1 MKVSNKEKWKV
12 GIAIL
17 VVVIV
22 LLIVI
27 WHLPYYLVEYGKIDY
42 DKINDYE
49 KYHQM
54 INAKRATIIQ
64 VVGGILFIIG
74 LYVANRRAKAMEGG
88 VKASLKQVNAQKEQN
103 DEQRKSNRETLTLEQ
118 YTRAIDQLGNDN
130 IAVRLGG
137 IYSLAQIMNST
148 NKHDSKYHDQI
159 IELLTAY
166 VRDKRKIDW
175 AAFRKEKNE
184 KFEKPEELQKL
195 YKRYS
200 KPVETD
206 VRAILTVLGHRVE
219 DREEKVEIDL
229 KRTSWIQA
237 DLSKMKLNGFNL
249 SYAFLNG
256 ACLIDSKLEDADLEN
271 TCLEEADLRGII
283 LKNTKLGRGNLK
295 WAFLSEA
302 DIKELEKADDVAGIQ
317 LDEEFVEIIMNNKEK
332 YPMLYNEFKDR

>member
-1 MKVSNKEKWKV
+1 MKVFFIVAAVTLIIGSL
-12 GIAIL
+12 IAIW
-17 VVVIV
+17 
-22 LLIVI
+22 LLPSC
-27 WHLPYYLVEYGKIDY
+27 LIDY
-42 DKINDYE
+42 DKKDYAGADSVE
-49 KYHQM
+49 VVNYVIHDKM
-54 INAKRATIIQ
+54 INSKRGTIIQ
-64 VVGGILFIIG
+64 AVGGILFIIG
-74 LYVANRRAKAMEGG
+74 MVFAFMRAKASGDIA
-88 VKASLKQVNAQKEQN
+88 KANLG
-103 DEQRKSNRETLTLEQ
+103 TLTLEQ
-118 YTRAIDQLGNDN
+118 YTKAIDQLGNDN
-130 IAVRLGG
+130 IVVQLGG

-229 KRTSWIQA
+229 KRTNWIQA
-237 DLSKMKLNGFNL
+237 DLTKMKLNGFNL

-271 TCLEEADLRGII
+271 TYLEEADLRGII

-295 WAFLSEA
+295 WAILFEA
-302 DIKELEKADDVAGIQ
+302 EIKELENAKDIRGIQ
-317 LDEEFVEIIMNNKEK
+317 LDQKIVEIIMNNEDK
-332 YPMLYNEFKDR
+332 YPKLYKEFEKRIEEEYPDLYNRINEK